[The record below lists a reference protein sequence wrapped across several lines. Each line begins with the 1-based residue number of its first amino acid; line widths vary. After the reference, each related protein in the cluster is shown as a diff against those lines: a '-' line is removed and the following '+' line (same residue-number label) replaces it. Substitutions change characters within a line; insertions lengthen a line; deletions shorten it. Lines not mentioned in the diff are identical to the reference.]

1 MSSEEQKEKRGK
13 RILGDEHA
21 IRKQVGIAKAHGMNV
36 TESHRFVKHHALN
49 CGDPKCSLCG
59 NPRKVRKEKTIQEKR
74 FEQKE
79 LIE

>member
-21 IRKQVGIAKAHGMNV
+21 IRKQVSIAKAHGMDV
-36 TESHRFVKHHALN
+36 TEAHRFVKHHALN
-49 CGDPKCSLCG
+49 CGDSKCILCA
-59 NPRKVRKEKTIQEKR
+59 NPRKIWKEKTIQEKR